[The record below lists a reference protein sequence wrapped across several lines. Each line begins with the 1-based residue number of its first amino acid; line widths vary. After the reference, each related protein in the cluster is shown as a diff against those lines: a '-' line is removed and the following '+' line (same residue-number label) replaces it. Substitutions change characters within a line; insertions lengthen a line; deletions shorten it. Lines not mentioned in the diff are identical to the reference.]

1 MLKIK
6 WTDRKKNGEVL
17 QRAKE
22 ERLLLKI
29 IQNRRHSWI
38 GHTFRHNEF
47 VVNIFEGAI
56 FGKVFQQHRDAI
68 CHQVLF
74 PAREGAE
81 GNLRHSD
88 RNIGLFP
95 SWSG

>member
-6 WTDRKKNGEVL
+6 LTDGITNGEVL

-38 GHTFRHNEF
+38 EHTVRHNEF
-47 VVNIFEGAI
+47 VVNSLEGAI
-56 FGKVFQQHRDAI
+56 FGKRCSGKTWTA
-68 CHQVLF
+68 VLK
-74 PAREGAE
+74 A
-81 GNLRHSD
+81 SD
-88 RNIGLFP
+88 QKQ
-95 SWSG
+95 SS